1 MTFAA
6 FLHRL
11 TTSRYTRLLERE
23 NAELREQ
30 VGALKLEHA
39 KAQRELLRARL
50 AQPDAMPD
58 EEASELRATIPP
70 RRGRPGR
77 FQSFGAAKR
86 RLENQPEA
94 PQRSVTS

>member
-6 FLHRL
+6 FFHLL

-23 NAELREQ
+23 NVELREQ
-30 VGALKLEHA
+30 VAAFRLDQA
-39 KAQRELLRARL
+39 KWQRELLRARL

-58 EEASELRATIPP
+58 EEAGELRATIPP

-86 RLENQPEA
+86 RLENQEA
-94 PQRSVTS
+94 PSQRSVTS